1 MEQAETYKQILGVR
15 TKGGFPTI
23 VFKEFI
29 DLEQIEG
36 ANRFYDKKTGD
47 YLVVKDRI
55 VYLWNDGQ
63 TDLDDFIE
71 LVDTST
77 RAKGR
82 MIGMGEPRKEKWKK
96 VNGDF
101 EFFAVTRNLSGKIVY
116 KLPWKT
122 HQELERKNKLDAE
135 QKFNEARNEEPKP
148 FVGKDGIY
156 VPIFDTTMEKSKLDD
171 FKKTMKEMGIEPME
185 QEDIDEFIRSMDGAT
200 R

>member
-1 MEQAETYKQILGVR
+1 MENAETYKQILGVR

-63 TDLDDFIE
+63 TDLDDFVE
-71 LVDTST
+71 VVDKSR
-77 RAKGR
+77 RAEGR
-82 MIGMGEPRKEKWKK
+82 MIGMGEPRKEKWKD
-96 VNGDF
+96 G
-101 EFFAVTRNLSGKIVY
+101 EYAVTRNISGKIVY
-116 KLPWKT
+116 KLPWKA

-135 QKFNEARNEEPKP
+135 QQFNEARNEEPKP

-156 VPIFDTTMEKSKLDD
+156 VPIFDTTMEKSKLDE

-185 QEDIDEFIRSMDGAT
+185 QEDIDEFIRNMDGAS